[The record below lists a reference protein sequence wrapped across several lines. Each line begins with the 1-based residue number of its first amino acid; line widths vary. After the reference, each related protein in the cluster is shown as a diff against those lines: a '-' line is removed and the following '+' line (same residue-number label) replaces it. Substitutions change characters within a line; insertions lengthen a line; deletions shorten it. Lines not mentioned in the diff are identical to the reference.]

1 MSDCLP
7 LLLMTMSLHQLLPKL
22 KPKSL
27 WAVVFYTLVLGI
39 NSVPIYGQIPPIEER
54 QLEANHLLEEG
65 QQALSELERDPLPF
79 LQAAL
84 NIYQEIGDRSGESR
98 TLSTLGYLYDL
109 MGQPRQALEY
119 YQQALTIAS
128 EIENRTEQSRALQG
142 LGDICR
148 TWSGNAGIFCHDNS
162 VRDRQALEFYQQ
174 ALDFAREANDL
185 TQQANAFGK
194 LGDTYHVLEQYE
206 QAIESYEQQLA
217 IYRETGVHPWNLSFL
232 LRGLGHLYSVL
243 GQDAEAIEV
252 YAEFVEIMEGF
263 RANLQELPIARQ
275 QEFTQEFVISTYQA
289 YANLLL
295 QQGREQEAQQILT
308 LIQQ

>member
-1 MSDCLP
+1 
-7 LLLMTMSLHQLLPKL
+7 MSLHQLLPKFS
-22 KPKSL
+22 PKSL
-27 WAVVFYTLVLGI
+27 WVFILCTLVLAM
-39 NSVPIYGQIPPIEER
+39 NPALVHGQMPLEER

-65 QQALSELERDPLPF
+65 QQALSDLERDPLPF

-84 NIYQEIGDRSGESR
+84 NIYQEISDRSGESQ
-98 TLSTLGYLYDL
+98 TLNTLGYLYDL

-128 EIENRTEQSRALQG
+128 EIENRTEQSRAFQG

-148 TWSGNAGIFCHDNS
+148 AWSGNAGIFCHDSS
-162 VRDRQALEFYQQ
+162 VRDQQALEFYQQ

-206 QAIESYEQQLA
+206 QAVESYEQQLA
-217 IYRETGVHPWNLSFL
+217 IYRETEVHPWNLSFL
-232 LRGLGHLYSVL
+232 LRTLGHLYSVL
-243 GQDAEAIEV
+243 RQDAEALEV

-263 RANLQELPIARQ
+263 RANLQELPVASQ
-275 QEFTQEFVISTYQA
+275 QEFTHEFVISTYQA

-295 QQGREQEAQQILT
+295 QQGREQEAQQILN
-308 LIQQ
+308 LVQQ